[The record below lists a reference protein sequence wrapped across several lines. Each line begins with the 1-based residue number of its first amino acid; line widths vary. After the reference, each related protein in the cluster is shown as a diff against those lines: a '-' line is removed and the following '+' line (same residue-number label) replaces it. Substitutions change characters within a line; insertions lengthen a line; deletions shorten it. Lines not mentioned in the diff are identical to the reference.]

1 MNNHHAYL
9 YEGPVSL
16 LPQLAESACAQFNF
30 QRENNPDVYVREW
43 EKFGIDEARELTQQ
57 AAFKAA
63 SGKALFVLGLSSITS
78 EAQHALLKL
87 FEEPVQGTVFVVLVP
102 HGALLATLRSRFL
115 AYPEKLKAAA
125 GSGEAKEFLSWPY
138 KKRSD
143 WVTAFVK
150 NDEENTREL
159 ARSFLNELEAVLYK
173 SRRLEGVG
181 TPTEASGKEIR
192 EGLQDIA
199 HFRDYLSDRAPSLKM
214 ILEHFAATLPLI
226 K

>member
-1 MNNHHAYL
+1 MTHHAYL

-57 AAFKAA
+57 AALKAA
-63 SGKALFVLGLSSITS
+63 DGRALFVLGLSSITS

-87 FEEPVQGTVFVVLVP
+87 FEEPVQGTIFVLLVP
-102 HGALLATLRSRFL
+102 HGALLSTLRSRFL
-115 AYPEKLKAAA
+115 EYPEKLEQKA

-143 WVTAFVK
+143 WVTVFVK

-173 SRRLEGVG
+173 KLGAAELVLK
-181 TPTEASGKEIR
+181 KEIR